1 MEAQMN
7 VAYKMIENKN
17 LRDFL
22 KYENI
27 PVESLFTL
35 FKECLGDSLLTF
47 YGYNG
52 LNELYIN
59 DNRIELTKDDLGN
72 PKIIVKELRED
83 NRKTYRIVRKGRK
96 GFEAV
101 LEV

>member
-1 MEAQMN
+1 MN
-7 VAYKMIENKN
+7 VAYQMAENKN

-22 KYENI
+22 RYENI
-27 PVESLFTL
+27 PLESLCKIL
-35 FKECLGDSLLTF
+35 KDCLGDSFLTF
-47 YGYNG
+47 YGFNG

-59 DNRIELTKDDLGN
+59 DNRLELKKDDLGN

>member
-1 MEAQMN
+1 MN
-7 VAYKMIENKN
+7 VAYQMVENKN

-22 KYENI
+22 RYENI
-27 PVESLFTL
+27 PLESLCKI
-35 FKECLGDSLLTF
+35 FKDCLGDSLRF
-47 YGYNG
+47 YGFNG

>member
-1 MEAQMN
+1 MN

-22 KYENI
+22 IYENI
-27 PVESLFTL
+27 PLESLCKM
-35 FKECLGDSLLTF
+35 FKDCLGDSLLRF
-47 YGYNG
+47 YGFNG

-59 DNRIELTKDDLGN
+59 DSRIKLTKDDLGN

-83 NRKTYRIVRKGRK
+83 NPKTYRIVRIGRK

-101 LEV
+101 LEI

>member
-1 MEAQMN
+1 MN

-27 PVESLFTL
+27 PLESLFTL

>member
-1 MEAQMN
+1 MN

-22 KYENI
+22 QCENI
-27 PVESLFTL
+27 PLESLCKI
-35 FKECLGDSLLTF
+35 FKDCLGDSLLTF

-59 DNRIELTKDDLGN
+59 DNRLELKKDDLGN

-83 NRKTYRIVRKGRK
+83 NPKTYRIVRIGKK

-101 LEV
+101 LEI

>member
-1 MEAQMN
+1 MN

-27 PVESLFTL
+27 PVESLCTIL
-35 FKECLGDSLLTF
+35 ENCLGDSLLRF
-47 YGYNG
+47 YGFNG

-59 DNRIELTKDDLGN
+59 DSRVILTKDDLGN

-83 NRKTYRIVRKGRK
+83 NPKTYRIVRIGKK

-101 LEV
+101 LEI

>member
-1 MEAQMN
+1 MN

-27 PVESLFTL
+27 PVESLCTIL
-35 FKECLGDSLLTF
+35 ESCLGDSLLF
-47 YGYNG
+47 YGFNG

-59 DNRIELTKDDLGN
+59 DRRLELKKDDLGN
-72 PKIIVKELRED
+72 PIIIVKGLRTD
-83 NRKTYRIVRKGRK
+83 NRKIYRIVRKGKK

-101 LEV
+101 LEI

>member
-1 MEAQMN
+1 MN

-27 PVESLFTL
+27 PVESLCTIL
-35 FKECLGDSLLTF
+35 ESCLGDSLLF
-47 YGYNG
+47 YGFNG

-59 DNRIELTKDDLGN
+59 DRRLELKKDDLGN
-72 PKIIVKELRED
+72 PIIIVKELRED
-83 NRKTYRIVRKGRK
+83 NPKTYRIVRIGKK

>member
-1 MEAQMN
+1 MN

>member
-1 MEAQMN
+1 MN

-17 LRDFL
+17 LRNFL
-22 KYENI
+22 QCENI
-27 PVESLFTL
+27 PLESLFTL
-35 FKECLGDSLLTF
+35 FKECLGVRLLTF

-59 DNRIELTKDDLGN
+59 DNRLELTKDDLGN

-83 NRKTYRIVRKGRK
+83 NPKTYRIVRIGKK

-101 LEV
+101 LEI

>member
-1 MEAQMN
+1 MN

-22 KYENI
+22 IYENI
-27 PVESLFTL
+27 PVESLCKMFRD
-35 FKECLGDSLLTF
+35 CLGDSFLRF
-47 YGYNG
+47 YGFNG

-59 DNRIELTKDDLGN
+59 DKRLVLKKDDLGN

>member
-1 MEAQMN
+1 MN
-7 VAYKMIENKN
+7 VAYQMVENKN
-17 LRDFL
+17 FRDFL

-27 PVESLFTL
+27 PLESLFTL

>member
-1 MEAQMN
+1 MN

-22 KYENI
+22 MYENI
-27 PVESLFTL
+27 PVESLCTIL
-35 FKECLGDSLLTF
+35 ENCLGDSLLF
-47 YGYNG
+47 YGFNG

-59 DNRIELTKDDLGN
+59 DKRLELKKDDLGN

-83 NRKTYRIVRKGRK
+83 NPKTYRIVRIGKK

-101 LEV
+101 LEI